1 MSEKWPEDGYL
12 KTNGGEPFKT
22 ANAAKAAA
30 ASKGVGEDEY
40 DVVEFGDGFACKRRE
55 KSGGDDQAASAAPAR
70 TASASGAKRGGTGFK
85 HVTFNPRQNT
95 NEPDDVVLGVNG
107 HSLVIK
113 RGVRT
118 ILPDA
123 YLEAADHSEI
133 KSFRQVGRDMRK
145 EVVMISQY
153 PYTVHG
159 DATRDEY
166 MNSLRAGTLAT
177 KKKLER
183 DGEIPGTGMEGEG

>member
-22 ANAAKAAA
+22 PNAAKAAA
-30 ASKGVGEDEY
+30 ASKGIGDHEY
-40 DVVEFGDGFACKRRE
+40 EVVEFGDGFACRRRPD
-55 KSGGDDQAASAAPAR
+55 GVADDTPP
-70 TASASGAKRGGTGFK
+70 TASVRLANPPPAKRGGTGFK

-95 NEPDDVVLGVNG
+95 NEPEDVVLGVNG

-166 MNSLRAGTLAT
+166 MASLRAGTLAT

-183 DGEIPGTGMEGEG
+183 DGEIPGNGMEGEG